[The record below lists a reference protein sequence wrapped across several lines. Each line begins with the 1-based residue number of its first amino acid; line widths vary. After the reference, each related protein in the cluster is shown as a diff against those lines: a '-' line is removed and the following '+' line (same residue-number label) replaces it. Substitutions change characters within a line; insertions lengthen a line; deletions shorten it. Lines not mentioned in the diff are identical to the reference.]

1 MNTRLLKNFGC
12 ICILCYAISGSG
24 TAAQTIVPG
33 HQNFFVSALLG
44 SVTLATTDLTKEQ
57 LKEYLETVRP
67 EKTPDSIASD
77 TYEVISELLDRMYD
91 APTELSPTEIELLN
105 AFIADAEKYFK
116 MVAAGIRPR
125 DTNPES
131 LMATVGTRPA
141 TSANSGKSKVKV
153 PGVHVKPTFSSSV
166 RGGIGYVK
174 LSIGGRSKDIIQIRA
189 SAGGKDLAKRAS
201 MIRDRFREA
210 QNLSGLWWSR
220 LYVVKERGEW
230 VVRSKSYKKVFLV
243 TADENWAKS
252 RKMSTEKLARTVM
265 SEIRQTMDPK

>member
-1 MNTRLLKNFGC
+1 MNTRLFKKFGC
-12 ICILCYAISGSG
+12 ILILCSSLSSAGF
-24 TAAQTIVPG
+24 AAQSLIPV
-33 HQNFFVSALLG
+33 HQNYIINALLG
-44 SVTLATTDLTKEQ
+44 SVTLTTTELTKEQ
-57 LKEYLETVRP
+57 LKEYLETAKP
-67 EKTPDSIASD
+67 AKTPGSIASD
-77 TYEVISELLDRMYD
+77 TYEVIGELIDRMFD
-91 APTELSPTEIELLN
+91 APADLSPSEIEILN

-116 MVAAGIRPR
+116 MVANGIRPR
-125 DTNPES
+125 DPSPES

-141 TSANSGKSKVKV
+141 SAASSGANKVKV

-174 LSIGGRSKDIIQIRA
+174 LSISGRSKDIIQIRA
-189 SAGGKDLAKRAS
+189 SAGGKNLEKRAS

-210 QNLSGLWWSR
+210 QNTSGLWWSR
-220 LYVVKERGEW
+220 LYVTKEKGEW

-252 RKMSTEKLARTVM
+252 RKMTTERLARTVM